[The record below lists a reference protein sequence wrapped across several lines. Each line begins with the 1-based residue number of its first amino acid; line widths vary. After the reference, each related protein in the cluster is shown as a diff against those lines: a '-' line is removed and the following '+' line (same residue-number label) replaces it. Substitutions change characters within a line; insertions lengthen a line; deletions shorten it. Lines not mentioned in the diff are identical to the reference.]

1 MINAS
6 KDGVKREL
14 ELLQEK
20 WKVLERK
27 YEAKVAE
34 CEEIA
39 VVKG

>member
-20 WKVLERK
+20 LKVLERK
-27 YEAKVAE
+27 YEAKFAE